1 MSIPSS
7 VYPPARVA
15 DDAEVAMSD
24 LQVRWTDDEILAEQ
38 PGLEPL
44 VIAGRRCH
52 GGLDADGGYHSPRSR
67 FRNDAI
73 AAWQAQHR
81 DDFGTELFDAGLDT
95 WPAPAPNV
103 PQSRFLL
110 QRGVREPIMAALTRI
125 GTVEGFGGAMRL
137 WNLDDPQHYFSD
149 PIDGTTFEHLP
160 GMFEAQARDEAGWG
174 DEFGHK
180 DMWFLARDI
189 AFEDPDVEDL
199 TELMLFRFGVTTAP
213 GAPPLSPEE
222 IRRRQ
227 EAARVFADI
236 PLEMESLIGRMVNLL
251 LVEISAAHLFA
262 WAEEL
267 LADSELVAGDGEA
280 ARLVS
285 YIRRDESPH
294 VEYLRTCL
302 SEMRDRAF
310 FTTTGATMP
319 GTTVVE
325 TLWAR
330 GLAESTGERRTNN
343 QRLARAE
350 LEHAIGDRRDR
361 DEVLATYESLASS
374 ERGVAA

>member
-1 MSIPSS
+1 
-7 VYPPARVA
+7 
-15 DDAEVAMSD
+15 MSD
-24 LQVRWTDDEILAEQ
+24 VQVRWTDDELLAEQ

-52 GGLDADGGYHSPRSR
+52 GGLDTDGEYHSPRSR

-73 AAWQAQHR
+73 AAWQARHR
-81 DDFGTELFDAGLDT
+81 ADFGTDLLDAGLDS
-95 WPAPAPNV
+95 WPAPSPNV
-103 PQSRFLL
+103 AQSRLL
-110 QRGVREPIMAALTRI
+110 LARGVREPIMAAITRI

-137 WNLDDPQHYFSD
+137 WNLEDPQRYFAD
-149 PIDGTTFEHLP
+149 PIADTTLAHLH

-199 TELMLFRFGVTTAP
+199 TEQMLFRLGVTPAP
-213 GAPPLSPEE
+213 GAPLPTAEE

-227 EAARVFADI
+227 EDARVFAAL
-236 PLEMESLIGRMVNLL
+236 PMEIEALIGRMVNLL
-251 LVEISAAHLFA
+251 LVEISAAHLFS

-267 LADSELVAGDGEA
+267 LADDQLVAGEGRA

-294 VEYLRTCL
+294 VEYLRTAL
-302 SEMRDRAF
+302 SEMRDRTF
-310 FTTTGATMP
+310 VTTDGGALA
-319 GTTVVE
+319 GTTVIDA
-325 TLWAR
+325 LWTR
-330 GLAESTGERRTNN
+330 GLADSIGERRANA
-343 QRLARAE
+343 QRMARAE
-350 LEHAIGDRRDR
+350 LEQAIADRRDR
-361 DEVLATYESLASS
+361 DELIAAYESLASP
-374 ERGVAA
+374 EREVAA